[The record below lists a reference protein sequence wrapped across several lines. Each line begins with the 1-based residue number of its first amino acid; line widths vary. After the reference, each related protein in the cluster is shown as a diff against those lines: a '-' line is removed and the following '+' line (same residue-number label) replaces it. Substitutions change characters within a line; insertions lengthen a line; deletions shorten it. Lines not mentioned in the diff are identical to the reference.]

1 MSDILSVS
9 SAAVL
14 IDALTVLLTFLDVN
28 LFYNYKSVSLL
39 EWYEKYRIAAAALDI
54 LILIIGFYIIDY
66 QAKRLK
72 IRKFSRMYYV
82 LMISLQM
89 LHDVLFYLFFTV
101 LPNGLDIFDFFKK
114 YAREDGIH
122 AILSD
127 SLMMIGTAVVYQLIE
142 YLGLSK
148 RNSIMLLLTSIY
160 VLLYILY
167 LK

>member
-1 MSDILSVS
+1 MSKILSVS
-9 SAAVL
+9 SATVL
-14 IDALTVLLTFLDVN
+14 IDALTVLLTFSDVN
-28 LFYNYKSVSLL
+28 FFYKSASLS
-39 EWYEKYRIAAAALDI
+39 EWYEKYRIAAAALDV
-54 LILIIGFYIIDY
+54 LILIIGFYVIDY

-72 IRKFSRMYYV
+72 IRKFSRLYYV

-89 LHDVLFYLFFTV
+89 LHDVLFYFFFTV

-114 YAREDGIH
+114 YAREDGIY
-122 AILSD
+122 AILGD
-127 SLMMIGTAVVYQLIE
+127 SLMMIGTAMLYQLIE
-142 YLGLSK
+142 YLGLSR